1 DYLRHGERLLAAMH
15 GISGKDAPKELR
27 GRAIGQWLAGRQT
40 VRLVRELTALR
51 ATSRLGDAGT
61 I

>member
-1 DYLRHGERLLAAMH
+1 MH

-40 VRLVRELTALR
+40 ARLVRELTALR
-51 ATSRLGDAGT
+51 AAGQSEGAGT